1 VDVSRFRI
9 GDWVLVGAGAA
20 MLVLGLAVP
29 WVTVAFRGNDLP
41 GARNAFDYPLTG
53 GIAWVLVVG
62 AGVITFL
69 RAARLLRDGDVPWTR
84 LIVVA
89 TALAVLLL
97 VLRLLLGPGGYAG
110 ADLGRGAGMFI
121 AAVAAATAL
130 GGALANHRAEGG
142 TVADLWAVRGRAA
155 RATPPLPPP
164 GATAAQG
171 DDVPPPA

>member
-1 VDVSRFRI
+1 LDVSRFRI

-29 WVTVAFRGNDLP
+29 WVTVTFRGNDLP

-53 GIAWVLVVG
+53 GIAWVLVVA

-69 RAARLLRDGDVPWTR
+69 RAARLLADGTTPWTR
-84 LIVVA
+84 LVVAA

-97 VLRLLLGPGGYAG
+97 VLRVLLGPGSYAG
-110 ADLGRGAGMFI
+110 ADLGRGAGMI
-121 AAVAAATAL
+121 VATVAAVTAL

-142 TVADLWAVRGRAA
+142 TLRDLWAFGG
-155 RATPPLPPP
+155 RATPPLSSP
-164 GATAAQG
+164 ATTSAPG
-171 DDVPPPA
+171 DDVAPPPP